1 MRKESDLLLAKQL
14 GKMITKKTKKNGL
27 VVMLDGM
34 MALGMKE
41 DGLRSLDFQCCE
53 DVEAETFVGNF
64 KVQAMRDG
72 NVYMEE
78 KPKRVKNKPIFREDN
93 SSLSLGRDG
102 RYYFYFSLPKELVD
116 ELPMELVRQ
125 AYAISRKVIENIL
138 TD

>member
-27 VVMLDGM
+27 IVMLDGM
-34 MALGMKE
+34 MAFGMKE

-53 DVEAETFVGNF
+53 EVEAETFVGNF

-93 SSLSLGRDG
+93 SSLTLGRDG

>member
-1 MRKESDLLLAKQL
+1 M
-14 GKMITKKTKKNGL
+14 
-27 VVMLDGM
+27 MLDGM
-34 MALGMKE
+34 MAFGMMD

-53 DVEAETFVGNF
+53 DVEMESFEGNF
-64 KVQAMRDG
+64 KVQVMRDG

-78 KPKRVKNKPIFREDN
+78 KAKRVKNRPLFREDN

-116 ELPMELVRQ
+116 ELPLELVRQ

>member
-1 MRKESDLLLAKQL
+1 MKKIIFSAEKPVTLDGLMTL
-14 GKMITKKTKKNGL
+14 GKCDN
-27 VVMLDGM
+27 
-34 MALGMKE
+34 
-41 DGLRSLDFQCCE
+41 GLRSLDFQCCE
-53 DVEAETFVGNF
+53 DVEMESFEGNF
-64 KVQAMRDG
+64 KVQVMRDG

-78 KPKRVKNKPIFREDN
+78 KAKRVKNRPLFREDN

-116 ELPMELVRQ
+116 ELPLELVRQ

>member
-1 MRKESDLLLAKQL
+1 M
-14 GKMITKKTKKNGL
+14 TT
-27 VVMLDGM
+27 LDGLM
-34 MALGMKE
+34 TIGKFK
-41 DGLRSLDFQCCE
+41 DGLHSADFMCCE
-53 DVEAETFVGNF
+53 DGVNMETFSGLFRVQGMWNGNI
-64 KVQAMRDG
+64 
-72 NVYMEE
+72 YMTE
-78 KPKRVKNKPIFREDN
+78 KPKRKRNTPIFREDN

>member
-27 VVMLDGM
+27 IVMLDGM
-34 MALGMKE
+34 MAFGMKE

-53 DVEAETFVGNF
+53 EVEAETFVGNF

-93 SSLSLGRDG
+93 SSLTLGRDG
-102 RYYFYFSLPKELVD
+102 RYYFYFWLPKELVD